1 MDYSL
6 LPQRGCK
13 DEKLTCLL
21 VQKNGTFLRLVFVLL
36 VTTTFEIIALTHLQ
50 KDFPKMYERKKE
62 KRIQTVDQM
71 LRSHEKTEAKVNTNP
86 RILAGTK
93 EAINKFVA
101 DRQGIT

>member
-1 MDYSL
+1 
-6 LPQRGCK
+6 
-13 DEKLTCLL
+13 
-21 VQKNGTFLRLVFVLL
+21 
-36 VTTTFEIIALTHLQ
+36 
-50 KDFPKMYERKKE
+50 MYERKKE

>member
-21 VQKNGTFLRLVFVLL
+21 VQKNGTFLRWVFVLL
-36 VTTTFEIIALTHLQ
+36 VTTSLEIIALTYLQ